1 MIDVEWHSKLHQ
13 LETVGERIRATTLP
27 TCSLLRYIN
36 NDILSDVLFYFTSF
50 HGQQLINIV
59 TQCLNETYR
68 KFRVKNP
75 EFDGKVSIVAHS
87 LGSIICYDILA
98 HQNDVA
104 EDLSD
109 PPFPQTQTHFPIVY
123 PKLDFLPDFLF
134 GLGSP
139 LAAVLVMRGQSFESY
154 RVPSKVKYFN
164 IFNLY
169 DPMVILLDSGISN

>member
-1 MIDVEWHSKLHQ
+1 LK
-13 LETVGERIRATTLP
+13 ATTLP

-59 TQCLNETYR
+59 TQCLNDTYK
-68 KFRVKNP
+68 KFCAKNP
-75 EFDGKVSIVAHS
+75 DFDGKVSIVAHS

-98 HQNDVA
+98 HQDDGV
-104 EDLSD
+104 EDPSN
-109 PPFPQTQTHFPIVY
+109 PSYPQTQTHFPIVY

-154 RVPSKVKYFN
+154 RVPTKVKYFN

-169 DPMVILLDSGISN
+169 DPMVCAINLGISNRAFA